1 MSDTAVK
8 MQAPGLWRIGRRRVD
23 IEIKALVRDRRSL
36 VFTVLF
42 PLILLVIFGSVFNQN
57 LPHTDVSFSQY
68 FLAGMIASG
77 IFYTSF
83 QNLAIAI
90 PTERED
96 GTLKRLRGTP
106 MPTAS
111 YFIGKAGMVL
121 LSYILQVVLLLV
133 VGVLFFKLTL
143 PDSGLKWFT
152 FLWVSILGLV
162 CCTLLG
168 LAFSVVPKNG
178 RGASAIVSLVVLIL
192 QFTSGVFFQF
202 DQLPHWM
209 QQFAS
214 LFPLKWLAQGM
225 RSVFLP
231 DSLASLEITGSWEL
245 GRVAIVL
252 VLWTVLALALALRF
266 FKWER

>member
-1 MSDTAVK
+1 MTSAAVRTR
-8 MQAPGLWRIGRRRVD
+8 APGLWRIGRSRVD
-23 IEIKALVRDRRSL
+23 MEVKALVRDRRSL

-42 PLILLVIFGSVFNQN
+42 PLILLIIFGSVFNQN
-57 LPHTDVSFSQY
+57 LPGTDVSFSQY

-121 LSYILQVVLLLV
+121 LSYILQVILLLV

-231 DSLASLEITGSWEL
+231 DSLSSLEITGSWEL

-252 VLWTVLALALALRF
+252 VLWTLLALALALRF